1 MCGIAGWA
9 GAKPSDNEEAVLSSM
24 LLQIRHRG
32 PDGDGTYFA
41 SAADGTRIGLGHR
54 RLSIIDVAGGAQ
66 PMIGRESGIALTYNG
81 EIYNYIEL
89 REELKQHGCR
99 FETQSDTEVIIKAYE
114 HWGTDCFRRFRGMFA
129 LAIWD
134 PRADEVVLA
143 RDHFGKKPLYIY
155 EKGGTLV
162 FASEVSAIV
171 TMDGFGSG
179 LDCDSVYDYIRYRY
193 VPGDHTFFENI
204 KKLSPGHFLVFKQGK
219 SERTRFFRA
228 PYDDPTIAESAGALS
243 PEELEGGFLDVL
255 EESVRLRMRSDVP
268 YGAFLS
274 GGLDSSAIVALMS
287 RNSANPIK
295 TFSIGF
301 NEEKYSELPYARLVA
316 EEFATEHTEVVINPF
331 DITEHFDLLTNSRGG
346 PITEPA
352 DVPLYILSAHAAKE
366 VKVVLSGEG
375 SDESLAGYPKHMFE
389 AWAGPWD
396 RYLGHSHLN
405 RIGRAILNAA
415 PSDTRRAKIA
425 WDAITEAKFED
436 RMATWFSAFN
446 SLDSGALAPGMSGG
460 RCSDPTPFTTQP
472 QWSALRKVLHFDQT
486 RWLPDNLLERGDRM
500 TMAASLEARMPF
512 MDTVLARF
520 IASAPDSALIR
531 GRQSKYLLRKTMS
544 GVLPEQILTRKKVG
558 FTVPLKEWFVN
569 ELRDYTY
576 DHLCGESSFVSSLLN
591 RKLIGSIVD
600 EHQNNRANND
610 KKIWSL
616 LTLEMFLRA
625 FRKPLSI

>member
-9 GAKPSDNEEAVLSSM
+9 GAKPAANEEAVLSSM
-24 LLQIRHRG
+24 LHEIRHRG

-41 SAADGTRIGLGHR
+41 TAANGTRVAFGHR

-66 PMIGRESGIALTYNG
+66 PMIEPVSGIALTFNG

-89 REELKQHGCR
+89 REELRHHGCR
-99 FETQSDTEVIIKAYE
+99 FTTQSDTEVIIKAYE
-114 HWGTDCFRRFRGMFA
+114 HWGTDCFKRFRGMFA

-134 PRADEVVLA
+134 PNTDAVVLA

-155 EKGGTLV
+155 EHDGTLV
-162 FASEVSAIV
+162 FASEVSAIAL
-171 TMDGFGSG
+171 MEGFGSG

-193 VPGDHTFFENI
+193 VPGDHTFFRNI
-204 KKLSPGHFLVFKQGK
+204 KKLSPGHFLTFKNGR
-219 SERTRFFRA
+219 SERTQFFKA
-228 PYDDPTIAESAGALS
+228 PYDDPTIERISGNAD
-243 PEELEGGFLDVL
+243 PEELESGFLDVL

-274 GGLDSSAIVALMS
+274 GGLDSSAIVALMA
-287 RNSANPIK
+287 RNSDQPIK

-301 NEEKYSELPYARLVA
+301 QEETYSELPYARLVA
-316 EEFATEHTEVVINPF
+316 DAFATEHTEVVINPF
-331 DITEHFDLLTNSRGG
+331 DITEHFDLLTHARGG

-352 DVPLYILSAHAAKE
+352 DVPLYILSAHAARD

-396 RYLGHSHLN
+396 KLLGHSSLN

-460 RCSDPTPFTTQP
+460 RLSDPTPFTTQP

-520 IASAPDSALIR
+520 IATAPDNALIR
-531 GRQSKYLLRKTMS
+531 GRQSKYLLRKTMH
-544 GVLPEQILTRKKVG
+544 GVLPEEILTRRKVG

-576 DHLCGESSFVSSLLN
+576 DHLCGESSVVASMLN
-591 RKLIGSIVD
+591 KKLIGRIVD
-600 EHQNNRANND
+600 EHQSKRANND

>member
-9 GAKPSDNEEAVLSSM
+9 GARPADNEHAVLSKM
-24 LLQIRHRG
+24 LEEIRHRG

-41 SAADGTRIGLGHR
+41 TASDGTRTGLGHR

-66 PMIGRESGIALTYNG
+66 PMISRDSGIALTFNG

-89 REELKQHGCR
+89 REELRQFGLA
-99 FETQSDTEVIIKAYE
+99 FETQSDTEVIIRAYE

-134 PRADEVVLA
+134 PRTDELVLA
-143 RDHFGKKPLYIY
+143 RDHFGKKPLYICDDDR
-155 EKGGTLV
+155 TLV
-162 FASEVSAIV
+162 FASEVAAIV
-171 TMDGFGSG
+171 TMEGFGGG
-179 LDCDSVYDYIRYRY
+179 LDRESVYDYIRYRY
-193 VPGDHTFFENI
+193 VPGDNTFFRNI
-204 KKLSPGHFLVFKQGK
+204 KKLSPGHFLVFRHGT
-219 SERTRFFRA
+219 SERTKFFTA
-228 PYDDPTIAESAGALS
+228 PYDDPTIERQAG
-243 PEELEGGFLDVL
+243 PVDQGELEHAFLDLL
-255 EESVRLRMRSDVP
+255 EESIRLRMRSDVP

-274 GGLDSSAIVALMS
+274 GGLDSSAIVALMA
-287 RNSANPIK
+287 RNSDKPIK

-301 NEEKYSELPYARLVA
+301 NEENYSELPYARLVA
-316 EEFATEHTEVVINPF
+316 DKFSTDHTEVVINPF
-331 DITEHFDLLTNSRGG
+331 DITEHFDLLTNARGG

-352 DVPLYILSAHAAKE
+352 DVPLYILSAHAAMD

-375 SDESLAGYPKHMFE
+375 SDEALAGYPKHMFE

-396 RYLGHSHLN
+396 RFLGHSSLN
-405 RIGRAILNAA
+405 RLGRAMLDIV
-415 PSDTRRAKIA
+415 PSDTRRARIA
-425 WDAITEAKFED
+425 WDAITEPRFED

-446 SLDSGALAPGMSGG
+446 SLDSGNLAPGMSNG
-460 RCSDPTPFTTQP
+460 RISDMTPFTTQP
-472 QWSALRKVLHFDQT
+472 KWSALRKVLHFDQT

-512 MDTVLARF
+512 MDVVLARF
-520 IASAPDSALIR
+520 IASAPDTALIR
-531 GRQSKYLLRKTMS
+531 GRQSKYLLRKTMQ
-544 GVLPEQILTRKKVG
+544 GLLPDVILTRKKVG
-558 FTVPLKEWFVN
+558 FAVPLKEWFVH

-576 DHLCGESSFVSSLLN
+576 DHLCGESSCVSSLLN
-591 RKLIGSIVD
+591 KKLIGRIVD
-600 EHQNNRANND
+600 EHQKERANND